1 MIIGQTY
8 DARLETPG
16 WDSDLVEY
24 TTKLWTTV
32 PVINGSKNVENSIMP
47 ATMESPSEGVYIFD
61 FLQNGPGWC
70 RLSMTSE
77 AGVVVQLRHA
87 EVMQHPPYGPEDGNI
102 YVGNLRSAKATDVYV
117 FKGDPDGEVEFSF
130 TQHGFRYVEITFPG
144 SVGLPGPTMESLEF
158 IVVRSSVDVA
168 GDLTVSDSMLQKV
181 HHNYFYG
188 QASNLMMN
196 GAVACWVPGGV
207 GHSSPRA
214 GGSCD
219 ASWGSAFP
227 SVVYALTHWNGDVL
241 APTRYW
247 TGLTRFVDNE
257 YSRTRNST
265 NPALPGDVKNI
276 FSGLGDWVPAPKSND
291 NPAFVPE
298 PRGDSKY
305 AAGVAFLRNVRQ
317 MVEMATVGGLPK
329 DQISKYQNM
338 FTEVCGITDQKYASG
353 SQTDS
358 VLALEIS
365 ECIPAANVKAAV
377 VARLAAAIKSNDYH
391 TTSGIIG
398 WRFAPEALSNNGHA
412 SLAYAL
418 MTQTTYP
425 SIGYE
430 IIGKTGEPATTLW
443 ELWDS
448 DAEGPKMNSRNH
460 IMFGGNG
467 KWLHTYVGGI
477 ANAPGSVGFD
487 HVWLAPPGDL
497 LLDAVKA
504 VTIPNS
510 TSSSPLTWGSA
521 SQAGSKGAIAHTYR
535 LVAGSSPSSY
545 AGLSVIVEVPAN
557 AVGTTV
563 IPLLGAA
570 VATCTITEGAVQL
583 WNHGAKTGNAV
594 NGITA
599 VSLVQN
605 GTAVRIDHGSGAY
618 SFVLTF

>member
-1 MIIGQTY
+1 M
-8 DARLETPG
+8 
-16 WDSDLVEY
+16 
-24 TTKLWTTV
+24 
-32 PVINGSKNVENSIMP
+32 
-47 ATMESPSEGVYIFD
+47 
-61 FLQNGPGWC
+61 
-70 RLSMTSE
+70 
-77 AGVVVQLRHA
+77 
-87 EVMQHPPYGPEDGNI
+87 
-102 YVGNLRSAKATDVYV
+102 
-117 FKGDPDGEVEFSF
+117 
-130 TQHGFRYVEITFPG
+130 
-144 SVGLPGPTMESLEF
+144 
-158 IVVRSSVDVA
+158 
-168 GDLTVSDSMLQKV
+168 
-181 HHNYFYG
+181 
-188 QASNLMMN
+188 
-196 GAVACWVPGGV
+196 
-207 GHSSPRA
+207 
-214 GGSCD
+214 
-219 ASWGSAFP
+219 
-227 SVVYALTHWNGDVL
+227 
-241 APTRYW
+241 
-247 TGLTRFVDNE
+247 
-257 YSRTRNST
+257 
-265 NPALPGDVKNI
+265 
-276 FSGLGDWVPAPKSND
+276 
-291 NPAFVPE
+291 
-298 PRGDSKY
+298 
-305 AAGVAFLRNVRQ
+305 
-317 MVEMATVGGLPK
+317 
-329 DQISKYQNM
+329 
-338 FTEVCGITDQKYASG
+338 
-353 SQTDS
+353 
-358 VLALEIS
+358 
-365 ECIPAANVKAAV
+365 

-448 DAEGPKMNSRNH
+448 DAEGPSMNSRNH

-570 VATCTITEGAVQL
+570 VATFTITEGAVQL